1 MKFGNLINLPF
12 YRQYGGFSMSHED
25 IEQNYDELR
34 RDLRG
39 KIFDDEV
46 FYHVGYNSPFTAENR
61 RNEIWIQAL

>member
-1 MKFGNLINLPF
+1 
-12 YRQYGGFSMSHED
+12 MSHQDYER
-25 IEQNYDELR
+25 EYDELK

-46 FYHVGYNSPFTAENR
+46 FYVVGYNSPFTVNNR